1 MSRAEAPDPVDA
13 AIAKIDAERERP
25 KTFQRMVETPIK
37 LSTGRV
43 VVVAVPPDVTDA
55 EALEWTAW
63 FLGTLI
69 PDLRKRQASPLVVVQ
84 GRA

>member
-1 MSRAEAPDPVDA
+1 MTDLVDA
-13 AIAKIDAERERP
+13 AIAAADKPEPRM
-25 KTFQRMVETPIK
+25 QRMVETPIK
-37 LSTGRV
+37 LASTGRV
-43 VVVAVPPDVTDA
+43 VVVAVPPDITEA

-69 PDLRKRQASPLVVVQ
+69 PDLRKRQASPLVVIP